1 MHTLKKFNVRVDFIF
16 YLSCNTIHSQFNHT
30 GFIMVNKRKKLIYSS
45 DPLQRVVTISHDGKL
60 MATGGVDGKV
70 RVWSFPKMQLLFEL
84 QGHTK
89 EVSWYFIYWFLDLI
103 T

>member
-1 MHTLKKFNVRVDFIF
+1 
-16 YLSCNTIHSQFNHT
+16 
-30 GFIMVNKRKKLIYSS
+30 MVNKRKKLIYSS